1 MKFDITK
8 IIENIIN
15 FYTKLSLSQKIAL
28 PLFIFGSMG
37 VIIFV
42 SNWASRPEYGVLF
55 SSLEENDA
63 AGVVEYLKDHKI
75 KYLLS
80 NDSGTI
86 SITPKESVHDIRLEL
101 SSSGLPRG
109 GSKGFELFD
118 STSLTTSAV
127 MEKINELRAKQGELE
142 RTIQAIDAIKNAR
155 VHITLPERSSFV
167 KKDVVPTAS
176 VLLRLK
182 AGAEITPAQVNAI
195 THLVAGSIE
204 RLLPENVTIMDS
216 KGALL
221 SNKNGEGDLSGD
233 DVARLDYQRKIE
245 ASYAKRIE
253 SMISEILGT
262 GKVVAR
268 VTADVDYNKFEKE
281 EELYDPAGSV
291 ARSEKVI
298 EDNVS
303 GKGSEGG
310 VAGISSNLTND
321 PNLLKSKESS
331 GGGGLHRET
340 VKNFEISRAVSRTA
354 SAAGKIQ
361 RLSVAVLVDGQYVKA
376 PSAEKDEKGVTT
388 EQMLYR
394 PLSSEMIRKID
405 NLVKQSVGYDSTRGD
420 IVTVENIQFLNDDSL
435 EQQFAANAPTAV
447 DKYLPY
453 TLPLIFVL
461 FFFLFAVRPLIKF
474 IITPGESEVDLT
486 RLLPEGID
494 ELEAEIEAERD
505 KSTGVVPDVKLGINL
520 EELENLI
527 ATNSSIV
534 KQNPQ
539 QAALLIRYWLN
550 EGRL

>member
-1 MKFDITK
+1 MNFDITK
-8 IIENIIN
+8 IIESIIS
-15 FYTKLSLSQKIAL
+15 FYSKLSLAQKIAL
-28 PLFIFGSMG
+28 PLFVAGSMG

-42 SNWASRPEYGVLF
+42 SNWATRPEYGVLF
-55 SSLEENDA
+55 SNLEENDA

-75 KYLLS
+75 KYSLS
-80 NDSGTI
+80 NNSGTI
-86 SITPKESVHDIRLEL
+86 SVTPKESVHDIRLEL

-142 RTIQAIDAIKNAR
+142 RTIQAIDAVKNAR

-182 AGAEITPAQVNAI
+182 AGAEITPSQVKAI

-204 RLLPENVTIMDS
+204 RLLPENVTVMNS
-216 KGALL
+216 KGTLL
-221 SNKNGEGDLSGD
+221 SDKSGEGDLSGD
-233 DVARLDYQRKIE
+233 DVARIDHQRKIE
-245 ASYAKRIE
+245 NSYVKRIE

-262 GKVVAR
+262 GKVIAR
-268 VTADVDYNKFEKE
+268 VTADIDYNKFEKE

-298 EDNVS
+298 EDNS
-303 GKGSEGG
+303 AGKGSEGG
-310 VAGISSNLTND
+310 VAGVSSNLTND
-321 PNLLKSKESS
+321 PNLAKGKDAGAGS
-331 GGGGLHRET
+331 LHRET
-340 VKNFEISRAVSRTA
+340 VKNFEISRAISRTA

-361 RLSVAVLVDGQYVKA
+361 RLSVAVLVDGQYVKT
-376 PSAEKDEKGVTT
+376 PSAEKDDKGVAQ

-405 NLVKQSVGYDSTRGD
+405 NLVKQSVGFDSTRGD
-420 IVTVENIQFLNDDSL
+420 IVTVENIPFLNDDSL
-435 EQQFAANAPTAV
+435 EQQFAANAPTAL
-447 DKYLPY
+447 DKYLPFA
-453 TLPLIFVL
+453 LPGLFVIFFFFFAVKPLI
-461 FFFLFAVRPLIKF
+461 RF
-474 IITPGESEVDLT
+474 IVTPSESEVDLT
-486 RLLPEGID
+486 RLLPEGLQ
-494 ELEAEIEAERD
+494 ELEAEIEAERG
-505 KSTGVVPDVKLGINL
+505 KTGGVVPDVKLGINL
-520 EELENLI
+520 EELEGLI
-527 ATNSSIV
+527 AANSNIV